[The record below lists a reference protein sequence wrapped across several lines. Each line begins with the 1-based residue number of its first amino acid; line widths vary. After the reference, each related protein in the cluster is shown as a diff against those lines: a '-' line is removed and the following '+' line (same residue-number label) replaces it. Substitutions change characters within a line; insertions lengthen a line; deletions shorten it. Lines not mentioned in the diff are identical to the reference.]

1 MKYLKLTKGSVTPLG
16 IINDEEKAV
25 EVVFDSSLVDRDQIG
40 VHPNDN
46 TATVMLSY
54 QDLYKIIKAHNNQ
67 IHIIDL

>member
-16 IINDEEKAV
+16 IINDEEQAV
-25 EVVFDSSLVDRDQIG
+25 EIVMDHSLVGREQIG

-54 QDLYKIIKAHNNQ
+54 TDLCNVIVSHGNKIHV
-67 IHIIDL
+67 IDL